1 MSVSQKIALHKFSS
15 HCFETNK
22 TRAQIWHVIIGSEVQ
37 VSGPNGGQVVETGG
51 GRGDPRSKFYD
62 SKFCDDGEGFEIEEA
77 AQCEHWQEFLFW

>member
-1 MSVSQKIALHKFSS
+1 MT
-15 HCFETNK
+15 CF
-22 TRAQIWHVIIGSEVQ
+22 IGSEVQ
-37 VSGPNGGQVVETGG
+37 ISGPNGGQVVETGG